1 MVIPGP
7 SGLAG
12 SHSGGPT
19 RTDTRPAAPLVGQ
32 TGAEPPDPLCRQPIA
47 GRGALR
53 QVALLIGY
61 IAAGVAVTWPLATYL
76 RGRLPDI
83 EDPASY
89 VWSLWWVAHQITHLG
104 NPWFTPR
111 LAAPAGVA
119 LGYDTLMPL
128 LGLLMLPVTLL
139 AGPAI
144 SYNLLVVVLPG
155 VLCYALYRVA
165 RLWLPSAVG
174 AVGAGALFGLSTM
187 VAFQDWFH
195 LNIAAGTVFLP
206 LALEASVRLR
216 RRPGTG
222 RALLTGVVVGLA
234 VLVNQE
240 SAIMAAIL
248 VVLALAP
255 WLAAQP
261 SLARMRDCGV
271 VALAAVAVASPQIAA
286 MAWQSGSG
294 GAATPASQLPIWY
307 RRLGAGLPTL
317 FSPSPRLRSWGPGS
331 WNLGSLASGFRFTL
345 TEGVPAFGVTLT
357 VLALAGLVISWRRRS
372 ARWLALLWLGSAV
385 LAMGSALKIGTTS
398 YLPAAITQGGVRLS
412 GVMPFTWLV
421 QVPGLSAFRE
431 ADRFTLLGLVPAAL
445 LGGSTLGWLAT
456 RARPLLT
463 REAGIR
469 TRAALA
475 GVLLLIAVL
484 GAALEAGW
492 PGGGPATQS
501 IPASLPALDGPIA
514 ADHSGSIVVDVP
526 FGIRGGLGQRYGV
539 KIYPE
544 ALALASS
551 DGHPRAI
558 SYTSWIPLPT
568 LQAARRHPFY
578 ARLAAAQEGYPSD
591 AHQARLARADARRMD
606 VGWVLVWHAT
616 PWVLRYLAQT
626 GFRFGYRADRVLVYR
641 PS

>member
-1 MVIPGP
+1 M
-7 SGLAG
+7 
-12 SHSGGPT
+12 
-19 RTDTRPAAPLVGQ
+19 
-32 TGAEPPDPLCRQPIA
+32 
-47 GRGALR
+47 
-53 QVALLIGY
+53 ALLAGY
-61 IAAGVAVTWPLATYL
+61 IAAGVAVTWPLASYL

-111 LAAPAGVA
+111 LAAPAGVQ

-139 AGPAI
+139 AGPAL
-144 SYNLLVVVLPG
+144 SYNLLVLVLPG
-155 VLCYALYRVA
+155 AACYALYRVA

-174 AVGAGALFGLSTM
+174 AVAAGALFGLSTM
-187 VAFQDWFH
+187 VTFQDWFH

-216 RRPGTG
+216 RRPGIP
-222 RALLTGVVVGLA
+222 RALRAGVVLGLA

-248 VVLALAP
+248 VVLALGP
-255 WLAAQP
+255 WLASRP
-261 SLARMRDCGV
+261 SLDRLRDCGV
-271 VALAAVAVASPQIAA
+271 VALAAFVVASPQIAA

-294 GAATPASQLPIWY
+294 GAAAAASQLPDWY

-317 FSPSPRLRSWGPGS
+317 FSPSPRLRSWG
-331 WNLGSLASGFRFTL
+331 LASLASGFHFPL

-372 ARWLALLWLGSAV
+372 ARRLGLLWLGSAA

-398 YLPAAITQGGVRLS
+398 YLPAAVTLGGVRLS
-412 GVMPFTWLV
+412 GVLPFTWLV
-421 QVPGLSAFRE
+421 QVPGLAAFRE

-463 REAGIR
+463 RGGR
-469 TRAALA
+469 RQDQGGPGRRPAADCGGSARPWRLA
-475 GVLLLIAVL
+475 GPAAGRSGSPFLPRCRPWTARSPRINPARSWWTCRSASGAGCRSATAPRSTRRPWPWPARTVTRGPSLIPP
-484 GAALEAGW
+484 GSRCPRWRRSAATRSTRGW
-492 PGGGPATQS
+492 PPPRRATPAMRGR
-501 IPASLPALDGPIA
+501 PAWP
-514 ADHSGSIVVDVP
+514 
-526 FGIRGGLGQRYGV
+526 GL
-539 KIYPE
+539 
-544 ALALASS
+544 
-551 DGHPRAI
+551 
-558 SYTSWIPLPT
+558 
-568 LQAARRHPFY
+568 
-578 ARLAAAQEGYPSD
+578 
-591 AHQARLARADARRMD
+591 DARRMD

-616 PWVLRYLAQT
+616 PWVLHYLAQT
-626 GFRFGYRADRVLVYR
+626 GFRFDYRADRVSVYR
-641 PS
+641 PAAPASGTGQQHDM